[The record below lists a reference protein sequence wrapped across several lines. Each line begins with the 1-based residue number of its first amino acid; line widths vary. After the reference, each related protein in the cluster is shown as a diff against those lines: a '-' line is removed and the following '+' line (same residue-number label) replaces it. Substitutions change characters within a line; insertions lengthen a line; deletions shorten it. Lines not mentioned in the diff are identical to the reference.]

1 MKIPWGWRSEMQVE
15 YLMDAVYGNR
25 GYLVTPNAVKDMEY
39 RKIVEGEPAVKLIHS
54 NRLFD
59 VCGKMGA

>member
-1 MKIPWGWRSEMQVE
+1 ME

-39 RKIVEGEPAVKLIHS
+39 RKIVEGELVVKLIHS

-59 VCGKMGA
+59 VCGKRGA